1 MIGRYLLISIQRLN
15 RILNTKNMAFITFDQ
30 SLNIR
35 DFMDIDSN
43 EASIN
48 FTLIGGIYHYGTI
61 TYGHYYSI
69 IKLNDNWVEFN
80 DSSIKKIKK
89 TEFNS
94 NSVCA
99 LIYEKI

>member
-1 MIGRYLLISIQRLN
+1 
-15 RILNTKNMAFITFDQ
+15 MAFITFDQ

-48 FTLIGGIYHYGTI
+48 FTLIGGIYHNGTI

-69 IKLNDNWVEFN
+69 IKLKDYWVEFN
-80 DSSIKKIKK
+80 DSSIKKLKK
-89 TEFNS
+89 MEFNS